1 MTTTIEEV
9 IDQSQHSTFLSRI
22 MSLQVFW
29 VFLAAVLACVALTLI
44 TDTFATER
52 NLFNVTR
59 NFAFVAIIAIG
70 MTAVIASGG
79 IDLSV
84 GASVVLSAV
93 VMGAT
98 MESGYSVWA
107 AALLAISA
115 ALLVGLVNG
124 FLIAFV
130 GMPPF
135 VVTLGMLSFARS
147 MALVLSNNKMI
158 YQFGPDHAILLWLGG
173 GSTFGI
179 PHPVYALILLAVVMS
194 FAFKWTRWGQH
205 IFAIGGNE
213 QAAILTGIPVRGMKV
228 SIYMFS
234 AFTAGIAG
242 ILMVGWLGSVTT
254 NLGTAMELAVI
265 AAAVIGGA
273 NLAGGEGTVFG
284 AIVGA
289 LLIEVIRNSLILLG
303 ISTFWQGAFIG
314 SFIIIAVGFDRIR
327 RLSGQD

>member
-1 MTTTIEEV
+1 MTTTLERA
-9 IDQSQHSTFLSRI
+9 IDQSQHSSLLSRL

-29 VFLAAVLACVALTLI
+29 VFMAALLACTALTI
-44 TDTFATER
+44 VTDTFATER

-59 NFAFVAIIAIG
+59 NFAFVGIIAIG
-70 MTAVIASGG
+70 MTTVIVSGG

-98 MESGYSVWA
+98 MEAGYPIGA
-107 AALLAISA
+107 AALFALGA
-115 ALLVGLVNG
+115 ALLVGFVNG
-124 FLIAFV
+124 LLIAYV

-158 YQFGPDHAILLWLGG
+158 YEFGPDHDLLLWLGG
-173 GSTFGI
+173 GATFAV
-179 PHPVYALILLAVVMS
+179 PHPLIALTVLAIVMS
-194 FAFKWTRWGQH
+194 LVFKWTRWGQRV
-205 IFAIGGNE
+205 FAIGGNE
-213 QAAILTGIPVRGMKV
+213 SAAVLTGIPVRAMKV
-228 SIYMFS
+228 SVYMFS
-234 AFTAGIAG
+234 AFTAGVAG

-254 NLGTAMELAVI
+254 NLGTAMELTVI

-284 AIVGA
+284 AVVGA

-314 SFIIIAVGFDRIR
+314 CFIVIAVAFDRIR
-327 RLSGQD
+327 KLRGDA